1 MEREKFW
8 ERLTKFFKNSESKI
22 DVDKYFEICEQLG
35 QEVDWNKIPVSLN
48 ELPDIA
54 RTAIEIF
61 NMMGDRIAVDIGY
74 LGKDY
79 TNLALLIDI
88 YAIEDKELFLE
99 IITWLDSRAIT
110 KSTEYMKRERDKLKR
125 K

>member
-1 MEREKFW
+1 
-8 ERLTKFFKNSESKI
+8 
-22 DVDKYFEICEQLG
+22 
-35 QEVDWNKIPVSLN
+35 
-48 ELPDIA
+48 
-54 RTAIEIF
+54 
-61 NMMGDRIAVDIGY
+61 MMGDRIAVDIGY